1 MVTMTEQKT
10 LKDYRSELSP
20 KVSQEAMARRGNV
33 TLVTYR
39 KLERGGVT
47 TYSTARG
54 VLEALNVFRR
64 TNEPRLEDIPETEIP
79 KIFNL
84 N

>member
-1 MVTMTEQKT
+1 MLAMTEQKT
-10 LKDYRSELSP
+10 LKDYRSELKP
-20 KVSQEAMARRGNV
+20 KVSQETMARRSSV

-39 KLERGGVT
+39 KIEKGDKT
-47 TYSTARG
+47 TYSTAKS
-54 VLEALNVFRR
+54 VLGALNVFRR
-64 TNEPRLEDIPETEIP
+64 TNEPRLEEIPEAEIP